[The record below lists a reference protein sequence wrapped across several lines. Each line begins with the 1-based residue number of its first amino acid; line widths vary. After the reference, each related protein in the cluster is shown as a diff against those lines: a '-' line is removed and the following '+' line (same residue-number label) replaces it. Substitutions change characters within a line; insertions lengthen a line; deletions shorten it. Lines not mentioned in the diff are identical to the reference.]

1 MVSIESLV
9 VALVISTRLDVVEEG
24 LIERQ
29 LGSRVELVVDSSQT
43 VGCVPF
49 GLSVFGSLPTFGE

>member
-9 VALVISTRLDVVEEG
+9 VALVIPTRLDVVEEG
-24 LIERQ
+24 LIESQ

-43 VGCVPF
+43 VRSVPF
-49 GLSVFGSLPTFGE
+49 GLSVFGCLPAFGE